1 MILEATAGAVD
12 FTNYELRVTLLTMT
26 TRITRF
32 DFATLGENMLRLS
45 PPDHQRIAQAT
56 TLDMKM
62 GGAESNVAIALARLG
77 YQTTWLSRLPDNP
90 LGQRMVSELNAHNV
104 DTSGVRMVPN
114 ERLGTYYIEFGAPPR
129 PNRVI
134 YDRANS
140 ATSRMRIEDVA
151 FDLIEAASWFH
162 ATGITPALS
171 PSCLEMT
178 AATLAFARQKGIT
191 TSFDLNYRAL
201 LWTPAQAGVALAPI
215 LADCDY
221 LFGAHRDAIAL
232 FKVSENDEEAATQLQ
247 SRFGCRCVV
256 VTIGE
261 SGAIARTATETVR
274 MPQTFEVPHP
284 VDRIGAGDAFD
295 AGFIASQMQGKSI
308 ADSLKYGNATSA
320 LKMTIPGDH
329 ALISAA
335 EIDQLIGGE
344 KRASVR

>member
-1 MILEATAGAVD
+1 
-12 FTNYELRVTLLTMT
+12 MT
-26 TRITRF
+26 STRF

-45 PPDHQRIAQAT
+45 PPDLQRISQAT

-62 GGAESNVAIALARLG
+62 GGAESNVAIALSRLG
-77 YQTTWLSRLPDNP
+77 YKTTWLSRLPDNP
-90 LGQRMVSELNAHNV
+90 LGQRMLAELNTYNV
-104 DTSGVRMVPN
+104 DTSGVRLVPN
-114 ERLGTYYIEFGAPPR
+114 ERLGTYYIEFGVPPR

-140 ATSRMRIEDVA
+140 ATSRMTKEDVA
-151 FDLIEAASWFH
+151 FDLIEASGWYH

-171 PSCLEMT
+171 PSCLELT
-178 AATLAFARQKGIT
+178 SATIAFAKQKGIT
-191 TSFDLNYRAL
+191 TSFDVNYRAL
-201 LWTPAQAGVALAPI
+201 LWSPEAAGKALAPI
-215 LADCDY
+215 LAQCDIV
-221 LFGAHRDAIAL
+221 FAAHRDAIAL
-232 FKVSENDEEAATQLQ
+232 FNVSERDEDAATELQ
-247 SRFGCRCVV
+247 ARFGCRCVV

-261 SGAIARTATETVR
+261 NGAVARTANELVR

-295 AGFIASQMQGKSI
+295 AGFIASQMKGKSI
-308 ADSLKYGNATSA
+308 ADSLKYGNAASA

-335 EIDQLIGGE
+335 EVDQLIVGE